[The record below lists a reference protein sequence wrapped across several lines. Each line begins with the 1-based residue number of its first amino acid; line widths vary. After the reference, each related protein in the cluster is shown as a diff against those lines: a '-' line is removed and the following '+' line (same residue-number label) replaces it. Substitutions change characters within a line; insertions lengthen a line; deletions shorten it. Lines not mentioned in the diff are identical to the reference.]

1 MFYLQMR
8 ELVTCMGIFAHYFE
22 NKERYPAWLSALNY
36 KAQFW
41 AKRSQSFAKIVLH
54 YMSRL
59 IVAKCVGKGC
69 LTCTCTFLYTCT
81 QYTTECQRGVVAGL
95 LIFAKTCQITHR
107 LRYLMVVDHRLILTK
122 LCEYDT
128 EVSDVVF
135 SFFCIKSTFRHCDPI
150 IIFTYKVT
158 LWTKTKNARKSHVRV
173 HRSIF
178 VSSVAKHPRS

>member
-36 KAQFW
+36 KAQLIT
-41 AKRSQSFAKIVLH
+41 IVRQNCPPLH
-54 YMSRL
+54 VTSNCGQVRRQR
-59 IVAKCVGKGC
+59 IC

-81 QYTTECQRGVVAGL
+81 QYTTECQRGVVSGL

-158 LWTKTKNARKSHVRV
+158 LWTKTKNARKSHVRE